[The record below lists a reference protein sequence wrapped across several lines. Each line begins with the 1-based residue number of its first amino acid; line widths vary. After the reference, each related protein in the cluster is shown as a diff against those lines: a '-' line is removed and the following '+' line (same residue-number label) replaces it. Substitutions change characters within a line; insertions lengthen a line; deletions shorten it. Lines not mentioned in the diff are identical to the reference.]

1 MKLSVLKSCLVGLI
15 GIMLTVVIVGCY
27 SGGGETINE
36 DVTLENMDLEK
47 LATYKKSYV
56 GDNSAVGNILD
67 RLLGNKYR
75 QTFSLTEDSITS
87 HYGLSDSTKEEEK
100 TELEDALEGYVEDH
114 GNQLF
119 FNNALALFILV
130 QNVDVVTFEIDTQTP
145 VTFTVNRDDMHN
157 LLEVDDLQHYAE
169 DIEAWQQLID
179 QKIKALSDD
188 TIQWI
193 QDHTQ

>member
-27 SGGGETINE
+27 SGGGGTINE
-36 DVTLENMDLEK
+36 DITLENMDLEK

-87 HYGLSDSTKEEEK
+87 HYGLSDSIKEEEK

-114 GNQLF
+114 GNPLF

-130 QNVDVVTFEIDTQTP
+130 QNVDVVTFEMDTQTP
-145 VTFTVNRDDMHN
+145 VTFTVNRDEMRD

-169 DIEAWQQLID
+169 DTEAWQQLID
-179 QKIKALSDD
+179 QNIKALSDD